1 MSIRKDL
8 IIKIANGIASLDT
21 PLRIYEKDHGIELR
35 FKLMDYKYKY
45 DKDPN
50 NILNSNEEDIL
61 EAYTTIVNPSGHELT
76 QINGEVIDDTV
87 KFMIEDSYTD
97 ELEELG
103 IYRLQIHV
111 KCEHSEFSIPPV
123 EFEVLERLKGES
135 SRNNDTVGRA
145 AVDIS
150 YLQTDEGSFISE
162 DGTLNIIWHVGDIIS
177 STKLNEMVTY
187 VNEHAVQGEQGPQG
201 PKGDTGEQ
209 GPKGDK
215 GDTGLQGPKGDKGET
230 GEQGPAGADGKTPV
244 KGVDYFTADDKV
256 EMLDGYATETF
267 VTNKIAEA
275 SLSGGGT
282 VTPVNVIEPAEQDV
296 PRLYF
301 YGDALPT
308 TKDNVKLE
316 MDYKSNTMK
325 FHSYVKLKCQGTSS
339 MSYAKKNFT
348 VALYEDSARSIK
360 LKKNFKGWGK
370 QNKFCLK
377 ANWVDSTHT
386 RNISGAR
393 IAYDM
398 VESRPDSPF
407 KQELLKCPRNGV
419 VDGFPIKVYFN
430 GEFWGIYT
438 FNIPKDAW
446 MFNMNEDNPNHI
458 VLCAERNTDGN
469 SGLINSCQFRKLW
482 DGADGGDWSYEVGT
496 PSDTVKNSLNR
507 CISFVMNASDEEF
520 HDNIS
525 QYFDLYSLLDYY
537 CFSYVT
543 CHLDGLAKNMLL
555 ATYDGVI
562 WGASLYDMDSI
573 YGVHWS
579 GGSFVSPE
587 YKCPEQYQEQFSRL
601 WVRIEECFAD
611 ELRAR
616 YTKLRQ
622 EALSLTNIVGHVEEI
637 YDLLSPN
644 MKTDEITKWPNI
656 PQYNANTITRFR
668 NYMRDRVKYTDAE
681 VALIGAFIACE
692 SITLNKTELK
702 MGIFSSEGE
711 GGSTSVDDSNVNYIV
726 DTQWNPGSLNS
737 FGLIVSE
744 GNGANDRYCILEN
757 LPIGQYTLHHDTF
770 TYKKVCI
777 RAYNNS
783 MEGQSILET
792 SNPVGLN
799 DTDDIIFKINCPDT
813 KVYISVF
820 PNGSTDLSGVTLKRQ
835 DLTTTIQ
842 DKSYSIDTISQPS
855 WSDKGNTANHLL
867 LELKLGSTTEIPD
880 ITAIQ
885 TLSIGDDVYNVAW
898 SKNGVNS
905 GSYVEKYPSKCLT
918 NNVYLGDWYLLVSV
932 PTSKYGTTIQ
942 EFKTYCSDNGIE
954 WLVINSGNSGSSTG
968 GNKQLLTYT
977 LRATVT
983 PANTMDKVVW
993 SVSPTGICTVKNGVV
1008 TAKANGD
1015 CTITATCGEHSA
1027 TCNVNVSGMTE
1038 EQPVPDDILFELSEP
1053 IIGDGTESTPYID
1066 TNIQLMSE
1074 ENINNNWTILVE
1086 CMGNTYGQ
1094 NVVAHCML
1102 ELAGYPGISIDYASG
1117 NGLRTVLP
1125 NNRAISAIPNVIG
1138 IRVGV
1143 AIVKDGNTF
1152 TIYDKLGN
1160 VINTAEVT
1168 PIAHNNTLVI
1178 GAYKDTSG
1186 NHGRYLNGE
1195 ISMFRLSSRAYTM
1208 QEVIDYF
1215 NSGESALP
1223 LNKLVYELNEPQVL
1237 DGSSK
1242 YVDTKISLCERDID
1256 YTIFMNFK
1264 FNTPVDAQQSILH
1277 CMVETGLYPGINLQ
1291 VTGTILQLSGA
1302 NISPTIAAT
1311 SEGVNLLSSQTIEEQ
1326 PFVIRRQGSTIQVTS
1341 KNGTGSA
1348 TYTHYS
1354 IMKYLLLGCYQS
1366 NAGDKGRYANITINQ
1381 AKVWTKALTDE
1392 EIQSL
1397 ING

>member
-1 MSIRKDL
+1 M
-8 IIKIANGIASLDT
+8 T
-21 PLRIYEKDHGIELR
+21 
-35 FKLMDYKYKY
+35 
-45 DKDPN
+45 
-50 NILNSNEEDIL
+50 NI
-61 EAYTTIVNPSGHELT
+61 P
-76 QINGEVIDDTV
+76 QW
-87 KFMIEDSYTD
+87 K
-97 ELEELG
+97 
-103 IYRLQIHV
+103 
-111 KCEHSEFSIPPV
+111 
-123 EFEVLERLKGES
+123 
-135 SRNNDTVGRA
+135 
-145 AVDIS
+145 
-150 YLQTDEGSFISE
+150 
-162 DGTLNIIWHVGDIIS
+162 VGDILSASKLNDMVDAINNLLADQTGNNDAYITLDELNAILKQYS
-177 STKLNEMVTY
+177 DVGHTHSANEIADLVLPTKLSQLQNDTSYVTEDY
-187 VNEHAVQGEQGPQG
+187 VTNAIANAQLGGDGEVDLSAYATKNYVDSEIDKIELTPGPQGEQGP
-201 PKGDTGEQ
+201 KGETGEQ
-209 GPKGDK
+209 GPKGE
-215 GDTGLQGPKGDKGET
+215 QGPQ

-244 KGVDYFTADDKV
+244 KGVDYFTSDDKV

-308 TKDNVKLE
+308 TKDNVNLE

-339 MSYAKKNFT
+339 MTYAKKNFT

-377 ANWVDSTHT
+377 ANWIDSTHT

-469 SGLINSCQFRKLW
+469 SNAINSCQFRKLW
-482 DGADGGDWSYEVGT
+482 DGVDGEDWSYEVGT

-507 CISFVMNASDEEF
+507 CISFVMNASDQEF
-520 HDNIS
+520 HDNIG

-537 CFSYVT
+537 CFSYIA

-573 YGVHWS
+573 YGVHWN

-622 EALSLTNIVGHVEEI
+622 EALSLTNIIGHVEEI

-644 MKTDEITKWPNI
+644 MKTDETTKWPNI
-656 PQYNANTITRFR
+656 PQYNGNTITRFR

-711 GGSTSVDDSNVNYIV
+711 GGSTSVDDSNVNYIA
-726 DTQWNPGSLNS
+726 DAQWNPGSLDS
-737 FGLIVSE
+737 SGLIVSE

-777 RAYNNS
+777 RAYDS
-783 MEGQSILET
+783 MEGQSILGT
-792 SNPVGLN
+792 SNYTALN
-799 DTDDIIFKINCPDT
+799 DTNDSIFKISCPDT

-835 DLTTTIQ
+835 DLITTIQ
-842 DKSYSIDTISQPS
+842 DKSYSINTISQPG
-855 WSDKGNTANHLL
+855 WSDKGNTADYLL
-867 LELKLGSTTEIPD
+867 IELKLGSTTEIPD

-898 SKNGVNS
+898 SKNGVTG
-905 GSYVEKYPSKCLT
+905 GSYVEKHPSKCVT
-918 NNVYLGDWYLLVSV
+918 NSVYAGNWYLSVSV
-932 PTSKYGTTIQ
+932 PTSKYGTTIE
-942 EFKTYCSDNGIE
+942 EFKTYCSNNGIE
-954 WLVINSGNSGSSTG
+954 WLVINSGNSGSSAG

-1015 CTITATCGEHSA
+1015 CIVTATCGQHSA
-1027 TCNVNVSGMTE
+1027 TCTVNVSGIE
-1038 EQPVPDDILFELSEP
+1038 EQPVPDDVLFELSEP
-1053 IIGDGTESTPYID
+1053 LIGDGTESTPYID
-1066 TNIQLMSE
+1066 TNIQLMSQ

-1086 CMGNTYGQ
+1086 CTGNTSGQ
-1094 NVVAHCML
+1094 NTVAHCMW
-1102 ELAGYPGISIDYASG
+1102 EVEGYPGISIDYIRG
-1117 NGLRTVLP
+1117 DGLRTVLP
-1125 NNRAISAIPNVIG
+1125 NDRSINVIPNGIDVRIG
-1138 IRVGV
+1138 A

-1152 TIYDKLGN
+1152 TVYDKLGN
-1160 VINTAEVT
+1160 VIDTAEVT
-1168 PIAHNNTLVI
+1168 PIPHNSTLVI
-1178 GAYKDTSG
+1178 GAYKVITGDY
-1186 NHGRYLNGE
+1186 GRYLNGE
-1195 ISMFRLSSRAYTM
+1195 ISNFRLSSRAYTM

-1215 NSGESALP
+1215 N
-1223 LNKLVYELNEPQVL
+1223 
-1237 DGSSK
+1237 
-1242 YVDTKISLCERDID
+1242 
-1256 YTIFMNFK
+1256 
-1264 FNTPVDAQQSILH
+1264 
-1277 CMVETGLYPGINLQ
+1277 
-1291 VTGTILQLSGA
+1291 
-1302 NISPTIAAT
+1302 
-1311 SEGVNLLSSQTIEEQ
+1311 
-1326 PFVIRRQGSTIQVTS
+1326 
-1341 KNGTGSA
+1341 
-1348 TYTHYS
+1348 
-1354 IMKYLLLGCYQS
+1354 
-1366 NAGDKGRYANITINQ
+1366 
-1381 AKVWTKALTDE
+1381 
-1392 EIQSL
+1392 
-1397 ING
+1397 